1 MATQAKSIRPD
12 NKIGFSAEAES
23 ARLAARCSALDKAML
38 DPAGADPELA
48 DLPMS
53 ELARRRAK
61 VATALAEAEARWL
74 QSAEMLEQQAA

>member
-1 MATQAKSIRPD
+1 M
-12 NKIGFSAEAES
+12 F
-23 ARLAARCSALDKAML
+23 
-38 DPAGADPELA
+38 DPATADPELA

-53 ELARRRAK
+53 ELARRRAE